1 MLISSF
7 IIQQW
12 PVLNMLPMTQL
23 TSSQK
28 PPADHIFSYIDK
40 SASGRETQASAAVAA
55 PCQHVITASQGE
67 HGKVRLPRECRLIY

>member
-40 SASGRETQASAAVAA
+40 SASGRETEASAAVAA
-55 PCQHVITASQGE
+55 PCQHV
-67 HGKVRLPRECRLIY
+67 